1 MNDIII
7 MYICYILQTAIKQ
20 KIKVMHDCTSLLSRL
35 SLFKGLCNM
44 IGIILIVKPVGMDL
58 ACNSS
63 EVT

>member
-1 MNDIII
+1 
-7 MYICYILQTAIKQ
+7 MYICYFLQTAIKQ

-35 SLFKGLCNM
+35 SLSKGLCNM
-44 IGIILIVKPVGMDL
+44 IGIIVKPVGMDL